1 MLQPRSRQRIG
12 ILGWIALG
20 IIAGVSSRGELRAQV
35 LSEVLISHE
44 GADDTEF
51 IELTGE
57 PKASLQGLSLLV
69 IDSRG
74 EEAGV
79 IRRRFDLKP
88 FHHLGDNG
96 KFLLGNAEGL
106 QRRFHVSPDVSVA
119 QDYLPNYP
127 LTVALVTT
135 SSLLTSPS
143 PAFSDDVSDD
153 VSDDDSSDDSLRGQ
167 VGQRI
172 HGDENVL
179 DAVAFGQTGR
189 AGQYF
194 YDAPVMIPE
203 SDHFPAGAE
212 RQPNRWSGRSEN
224 AWQLIAFRFQP
235 SRPLHSPT
243 PSEHAL
249 DRPLAIYEI
258 QADGFRS
265 PYEGEYRKTMGIVTA
280 VGHQGFYLQD
290 AEGDQNPATSDG
302 IFVFW
307 GREPSPPEVGDQLVL
322 SAWVEEFI
330 PGGRESQNLSITQL
344 TSPVIHETVKHR
356 PIPAAVLMGEAG
368 RRPPAAEMFRSLET
382 AIDLNSSQA
391 LGLQLQPERY
401 GLDFFESL
409 EGMLVRVQ
417 QPQCISPTRVYG
429 KFNSEVFVVA
439 DEGQGVSPKD
449 ALTRRGVLKL
459 QPQAE
464 NRGDQNPERIQIQFD
479 ASPDTRGTLYPST
492 SPKLNVGDQ
501 LESVTGVVGYAFGNF
516 EIHATQRVIV
526 KSGEM
531 EQEVTSLVG
540 DTDQLTLASYN
551 VLNLSA
557 DADDDG
563 QRRLVAR
570 QVVLHLRSPDVI
582 ALQEIQDDSGERND
596 GETKADQT
604 LQKLVVAIE
613 EAGGPRYQFL
623 NVPPVDG
630 KDGGVPGGNIRNAF
644 LYNSDRVK
652 LIQYAALTPRRLR
665 MLGVSDPLAFEGART
680 PLLAT
685 FGFLGHEL
693 TLVNNHLSSRYGSSP
708 VAGAIQPFV
717 QGGRR
722 ARVRQARCLNEWSQL
737 MLNQDPESYFAVL
750 GDMNTFEFSHEL
762 TQELTQ
768 RQPMLENDLKPEPT
782 LFNLIDQAEQDDR
795 YTYIF
800 EGNAQALDHCFVS
813 PRLFLHAEFDIVHV
827 NTGFHRGVD
836 LASAGKAASDHEP
849 ILARFRFP
857 PQR

>member
-1 MLQPRSRQRIG
+1 MIQPRSRQRIR
-12 ILGWIALG
+12 IFGWIALG
-20 IIAGVSSRGELRAQV
+20 VIAGVPACGELEAQV
-35 LSEVLISHE
+35 LSEILISHQ
-44 GADDTEF
+44 GTDDTEF
-51 IELTGE
+51 IELTGK

-69 IDSRG
+69 VDSRA
-74 EEAGV
+74 EEAGI

-88 FHHLGDNG
+88 FHRLGDNG

-106 QRRFHVSPDVSVA
+106 QRRFHVSPDVHVA

-135 SSLLTSPS
+135 SSLLPSPS
-143 PAFSDDVSDD
+143 TDFSDLAAGNDSGGH
-153 VSDDDSSDDSLRGQ
+153 SGDDSRQGQ

-172 HGDENVL
+172 RGDESVL
-179 DAVAFGQTGR
+179 DAVAFGQTGQ
-189 AGQYF
+189 ASQYF

-212 RQPNRWSGRSEN
+212 RQPSRLSGRAEDS
-224 AWQLIAFRFQP
+224 WQLIAFRFQLAK
-235 SRPLHSPT
+235 PLHSPT
-243 PSEHAL
+243 PSEDARE
-249 DRPLAIYEI
+249 RPLAIYEI

-265 PYEGEYRKTMGIVTA
+265 PYEGEYRKTVGIVTA

-290 AEGDQNPATSDG
+290 AEGDQDPSTSDG
-302 IFVFW
+302 IFVFG
-307 GREPSPPEVGDQLVL
+307 GRDYSPPEVGDRLVL

-344 TSPVIHETVKHR
+344 KSPVIHETVKR
-356 PIPAAVLMGEAG
+356 QPIPAAVLIGEAG
-368 RRPPAAEMFRSLET
+368 RMPPATEMFRSLKT
-382 AIDLNSSQA
+382 SMDLNSNQA
-391 LGLQLQPERY
+391 LEIELQPERY

-409 EGMLVRVQ
+409 EGMLVQVK
-417 QPQCISPTRVYG
+417 QPQCISPTRVFG
-429 KFNSEVFVVA
+429 KYNSEVFVVA
-439 DEGQGVSPKD
+439 DQGRGVSPKD

-459 QPQAE
+459 QPHAE

-479 ASPDTRGTLYPST
+479 ASPSVRGTLYPST
-492 SPKLNVGDQ
+492 SPVLNVGDQ
-501 LESVTGVVGYAFGNF
+501 LESVTGVVGYSFGNF
-516 EIHATQRVIV
+516 EIHATQTVTVR
-526 KSGEM
+526 SGEM

-563 QRRLVAR
+563 QRKLVAR
-570 QVVLHLRSPDVI
+570 QVVRHLRSPDII
-582 ALQEIQDDSGERND
+582 AFQEIQDDSGERDD
-596 GETKADQT
+596 GETKAEQT
-604 LQKLVVAIE
+604 LHKLVVAIE

-644 LYNSDRVK
+644 LYNAERVK

-737 MLNQDPESYFAVL
+737 MLHQDPESYFAVL
-750 GDMNTFEFSHEL
+750 GDMNTFEFDREL
-762 TQELTQ
+762 IQELTR
-768 RQPMLENDLKPEPT
+768 RQPLVGKDMKREPA
-782 LFNLIDQAEQDDR
+782 LLNLIDKAEPDDR

-813 PRLFLHAEFDIVHV
+813 PRLYRPAEFDIVHV
-827 NTGFHRGVD
+827 NTGFHRGVE
-836 LASAGKAASDHEP
+836 LASSGKVASDHEP